1 MQNQPTQSSGLS
13 VHQQGTGERMSGRCG
28 YYVYIL
34 LCADGSYYT
43 GYSNNPAQRFAQH
56 LKGRGARYTRMHK
69 PNKIVYLQRHVSRRD
84 AMIRERKIKTLTH
97 RQKQKLVQAA
107 I

>member
-1 MQNQPTQSSGLS
+1 MLGKLPGQPCVNMEQR
-13 VHQQGTGERMSGRCG
+13 QGMREGNA

-43 GYSNNPAQRFAQH
+43 GYSNNPAHRLDAH

-69 PNKIVYLQRHVSRRD
+69 PSRVVYLQRHETRKAAMGQERR
-84 AMIRERKIKTLTH
+84 IKTLTH
-97 RQKQKLVQAA
+97 EEKRKLIEAA

>member
-1 MQNQPTQSSGLS
+1 MEPRKRMRKNQW
-13 VHQQGTGERMSGRCG
+13 

-43 GYSNNPAQRFAQH
+43 GYSNNPTHRLGEH
-56 LKGRGARYTRMHK
+56 LKGRGARYTRVHK
-69 PNKIVYLQRHVSRRD
+69 PSRIVYLRRHKTQKA
-84 AMIRERKIKTLTH
+84 AMLQERKIKTLTH
-97 RQKQKLVQAA
+97 EEKRKLIEAA